1 MVPVVTDLELRDKI
15 TETHTNV
22 KHILNELDEGRRT
35 FKDHD
40 NRIRSVEKKLQFVN
54 GKIIIIT
61 MVIVALTTFLVN
73 ISM

>member
-1 MVPVVTDLELRDKI
+1 VVSDLELRDKI

-22 KHILNELDEGRRT
+22 KHILKELDEGRKT

-40 NRIRSVEKKLQFVN
+40 KRIRSVEKKLQFAN

-61 MVIVALTTFLVN
+61 MVIVALTTLLVN
-73 ISM
+73 FSM

>member
-1 MVPVVTDLELRDKI
+1 MASDAELRDRI
-15 TETHTNV
+15 IETHTDV
-22 KHILNELDEGRRT
+22 KHILNELSEGRKT

-40 NRIRSVEKKLQFVN
+40 NRIRSVEKKLQFAN

-61 MVIVALTTFLVN
+61 MVIVALTTLLVN